1 MDQTDSAAADGLPE
15 SGTASGPS
23 GQDTGPATDSR
34 DGWVSIRNNALHV
47 EDPRGSGKTAV
58 ICADDSVSVFV
69 NDLPIHTPTD
79 VRATTHI
86 RIQLPLKAYPE
97 YDCEFEVAPNLC
109 ALSLIVK
116 QRVPG
121 YFYQLPD
128 TEPTLMLLIQAEA
141 REAPLSAFA
150 EDILPEILHELKA
163 RKITTGI
170 HEERIKEAIGHP
182 GTLVR
187 IVETEPPVAPL
198 NRLDYLFALPQP
210 DPEHPAGFAI
220 GFPLLKPCRA
230 GEVLVRRVREDI
242 GTKDICPRARNLV
255 RRVREDISK
264 PGVSIYGETL
274 LPSKPEPMP
283 LKAAPDRTAAVDLDE
298 NQATARLEG
307 IPSFNGR
314 EVRVGPLDRR
324 LGPLEGGPGAFYDIK
339 GTLMVETSI
348 LNQAQIWVTQHVEIR
363 GDVSHAHLE
372 AQENLIVHG
381 NTIKAQIIA
390 GGDAAARMRLREPV
404 EKLYAQLEQVLTY
417 FREVR
422 KAMPKA
428 RALDDKQIFLRVI
441 KSQFPRLPEDVEAI
455 WKLNQSLRQLHPR
468 RTMVLKVVLANL
480 MNLAERTMDE
490 RSFIDWLDKLRS
502 FHDDLLQVDPL
513 KTHVYLSYV
522 QGSHVV
528 SRGSIFILG
537 EGCYN
542 SELQAGEDILFC
554 GKPGYC
560 REGGLKAAGN
570 LYVPELGSPNG
581 SRLKVQLEPT
591 SRIRSHKIHPGV
603 ELRFGENLHEHLLQ
617 VKTRVEVFVKNGKIV
632 FKDLPD

>member
-1 MDQTDSAAADGLPE
+1 MDQTDAAAADGTPE
-15 SGTASGPS
+15 NGAAKGPQRGPS
-23 GQDTGPATDSR
+23 GQNTGTATDSR
-34 DGWVSIRNNALHV
+34 DGWVSIQNNALHV
-47 EDPRGSGKTAV
+47 ENPRGSGKTAV

-79 VRATTHI
+79 VHATTHI

-109 ALSLIVK
+109 ALSLIVR

-128 TEPTLMLLIQAEA
+128 TEPTLMLLIQAET

-170 HEERIKEAIGHP
+170 HEDRIKEAIGHP

-187 IVETEPPVAPL
+187 IVESEPPVSPL

-210 DPEHPAGFAI
+210 NAEHPTGFSI
-220 GFPLLKPCRA
+220 RFPLLKQCRA
-230 GEVLVRRVREDI
+230 GEV
-242 GTKDICPRARNLV
+242 LV

-274 LPSKPEPMP
+274 LPAKPEPMQ

-314 EVRVGPLDRR
+314 EARVGSLDRR
-324 LGPLEGGPGAFYDIK
+324 VGPLEGGPGAFYDIK

-348 LNQAQIWVTQHVEIR
+348 LNQAQIWVTQHVEIA
-363 GDVSHAHLE
+363 GDVSHSHLE

-441 KSQFPRLPEDVEAI
+441 KAQFPRLPEDVEAI

-542 SELQAGEDILFC
+542 SELQAGEDIVFC

-560 REGGLKAAGN
+560 REGSLKAAGN

-591 SRIRSHKIHPGV
+591 SRIRAHKIHPGV
-603 ELRFGENLHEHLLQ
+603 ELRFGENLHEHLLE

-632 FKDLPD
+632 CKDLHD